1 VKWNNIPALL
11 FLVAGLSCIWV
22 GCEEQKSETPT
33 KGTVTVLVSESVQP
47 VIEAEQQKF
56 QDLYPQAHVNLV
68 SMTARE
74 AITHLFNDTTQL
86 IVSSR
91 PLNHEERNVASRSN
105 LKFAEY
111 KIAVDGLAFLV
122 NNLNTVKE
130 LRTTQLDSIY
140 SGLITQWK
148 GVGGKMQPIII
159 ALPDQNSADFEV
171 VSTKVLHG
179 KRFTAP
185 ANPIKSSHEMLDF
198 VSKIPGAL
206 GVVSISWLGEK
217 KENVQILDL
226 MDPAAADSLDI
237 KGQYFA
243 PLQAHLYR
251 HFYPVT
257 SDVYIYSKADNY
269 GVAAGFTAFITS
281 APGQKIVLN
290 LGLVPATMPVR
301 LVELTNKGEQQ

>member
-1 VKWNNIPALL
+1 MRQNRINTFAALSL
-11 FLVAGLSCIWV
+11 MIFVWAGCD
-22 GCEEQKSETPT
+22 EQKSETPT
-33 KGTVTVLVSESVQP
+33 KGNVTVLVSESVEP
-47 VIEAEQQKF
+47 VLEAEQQKF
-56 QDLYPQAHVNLV
+56 QDLYPQAHVTLV
-68 SMTARE
+68 PMTARE
-74 AITHLFNDTTQL
+74 AIAHLFNDTTQL

-91 PLNHEERNVASRSN
+91 PLNAEERDVANRSN

-122 NNLNTVKE
+122 NNLNPVKQ
-130 LRTTQLDSIY
+130 LRTTELDSIY
-140 SGLITQWK
+140 TGLITRWK
-148 GVGGKMQPIII
+148 GVGGKAEPIIL

-171 VSTKVLHG
+171 VGMKVLHG

-185 ANPIKSSHEMLDF
+185 ANPIKSSREMLDF
-198 VSKIPGAL
+198 VSKVPGAL
-206 GVVSISWLGEK
+206 GVVSMSWLGEK
-217 KENVQILDL
+217 KENVQVLDL

-237 KGQYFA
+237 KGQYFP

-251 HFYPVT
+251 HFYPLT
-257 SDVYIYSKADNY
+257 SDVYIYTKADNY